1 LSRNVKTVAR
11 SVDKSER
18 PPSGVGKNDE
28 VIWEE
33 KNEKLEF
40 DAALEELKGA

>member
-11 SVDKSER
+11 SVDESER
-18 PPSGVGKNDE
+18 PPNGVGKNNE

-33 KNEKLEF
+33 KNEKLKF
-40 DAALEELKGA
+40 DTDLEELKGA